1 VIQDQENGKIELQN
15 WEIVSVNPSDKIWNW
30 KDLFCFWGN
39 NIQSIIG
46 FSLIASLYLVYNLN
60 FLVVLVGCLIGSFFV
75 YLFVNL
81 IGKPSQRH
89 GIPFPV
95 FLRISMGINGARYV
109 SLLRGLIGI
118 FMFGVQT
125 YFLSKSFSYLIRI
138 AFHLFDNTIL
148 DQDVFLMF
156 YLGMN
161 IIDWSAFV
169 FALILQLFLFSRG
182 HIFNRLFINFSAII
196 VYLGLSLFLYIILSE
211 NYNDVSQSFKNLLIF
226 ENFFSKENILPIVTI
241 AGTIF
246 AYFSIVIVNF
256 GDFSRYV
263 KNEKEL
269 KIGNLSLIL
278 NLIIFS
284 LFSVLIVLGV
294 DIILNKNLENIDQ
307 ILTNPTD
314 IIGKFDNIFLSI
326 IVLFFILFASAS
338 TNLIANYVPSQN
350 ALLNFFPKAL
360 NLKSSGKIIAVIGF
374 FIGIFW
380 IPLLSQIG
388 ILSFVDTVGAFFGP
402 IFAIAVVDYYLIKKE
417 KLINKDIFSSMPNS
431 SYYYSGGW
439 HIKAIYSLFIG
450 FIFSASTIWN
460 VDLRFLQSFSW
471 LIGALMSSITYYLL
485 ANR

>member
-1 VIQDQENGKIELQN
+1 
-15 WEIVSVNPSDKIWNW
+15 
-30 KDLFCFWGN
+30 
-39 NIQSIIG
+39 
-46 FSLIASLYLVYNLN
+46 
-60 FLVVLVGCLIGSFFV
+60 
-75 YLFVNL
+75 
-81 IGKPSQRH
+81 
-89 GIPFPV
+89 
-95 FLRISMGINGARYV
+95 
-109 SLLRGLIGI
+109 
-118 FMFGVQT
+118 
-125 YFLSKSFSYLIRI
+125 
-138 AFHLFDNTIL
+138 
-148 DQDVFLMF
+148 
-156 YLGMN
+156 MN

-169 FALILQLFLFSRG
+169 FAIILQFFLFSRG
-182 HIFNRLFINFSAII
+182 HYFNKLFINFSAMI
-196 VYLGLSLFLYIILSE
+196 VYFGLSLFLIIVISE
-211 NYNDVSQSFKNLLIF
+211 NYNDVSQSFKDLLIF
-226 ENFFSKENILPIVTI
+226 ENFFSKKNIIPTITI

-269 KIGNLSLIL
+269 NLGNLSLIL

-284 LFSVLIVLGV
+284 LFSVLIVIGA

-350 ALLNFFPKAL
+350 TLINFFPKKL
-360 NLKSSGKIIAVIGF
+360 TLKSSGIIIIIIGF
-374 FIGIFW
+374 LIGIYW
-380 IPLLSQIG
+380 VPMLSQIG
-388 ILSFVDTVGAFFGP
+388 ILSFVDTVGSFFGP
-402 IFAIAVVDYYLIKKE
+402 IFGIAIVDYYLIKKG
-417 KLINKDIFSSMPNS
+417 KLVNKDIFSSISNS
-431 SYYYSGGW
+431 TYYYSGGW

-450 FIFSASTIWN
+450 FIFSVSTIWN

>member
-1 VIQDQENGKIELQN
+1 MIQENSKTELQN

-60 FLVVLVGCLIGSFFV
+60 FLVVLVGCLLGSFFV

-95 FLRISMGINGARYV
+95 FLRTSMGINGARYV

-125 YFLSKSFSYLIRI
+125 YFLSKSFGYLIRI

-148 DQDVFLMF
+148 NQDIFLMF

-161 IIDWSAFV
+161 IIDWLAFV
-169 FALILQLFLFSRG
+169 FAIILQFFLFSRG
-182 HIFNRLFINFSAII
+182 HHFNKLFINFSAMI
-196 VYLGLSLFLYIILSE
+196 VYFGLSLFLIIVISE
-211 NYNDVSQSFKNLLIF
+211 NYNDVSQSFKNLLFF
-226 ENFFSKENILPIVTI
+226 ENFFSKKNIIPTITI

-256 GDFSRYV
+256 GDFSRFV

-269 KIGNLSLIL
+269 NLGNLSLIL

-284 LFSVLIVLGV
+284 LFSVLIVIGV
-294 DIILNKNLENIDQ
+294 DIILNKNLEDMDR

-350 ALLNFFPKAL
+350 TLINFFPKKL
-360 NLKSSGKIIAVIGF
+360 TLKSSGIIIIIIGF
-374 FIGIFW
+374 LIGIYW
-380 IPLLSQIG
+380 VPMLSQIG
-388 ILSFVDTVGAFFGP
+388 ILSFVDTVGSFFGP
-402 IFAIAVVDYYLIKKE
+402 IFGIAIVDYYLIKKG
-417 KLINKDIFSSMPNS
+417 KLVNKDIFSSISNS
-431 SYYYSGGW
+431 TYYYSGGW

-460 VDLRFLQSFSW
+460 ADLSFLQSFSW

>member
-1 VIQDQENGKIELQN
+1 MVIQENGKIELQN
-15 WEIVSVNPSDKIWNW
+15 WEIVSVNPSDKIWDW

-75 YLFVNL
+75 YLFANL

-89 GIPFPV
+89 GVPFPV

-125 YFLSKSFSYLIRI
+125 YFLSKSFGYLIRI
-138 AFHLFDNTIL
+138 TFHLFDNTFL
-148 DQDVFLMF
+148 NQDMFLIF

-169 FALILQLFLFSRG
+169 FAIILQFFLFSRG

-211 NYNDVSQSFKNLLIF
+211 NYNYVSQSFKNLLIF
-226 ENFFSKENILPIVTI
+226 ENFFSKENILSIVTI

-284 LFSVLIVLGV
+284 LFSVLIVIGA
-294 DIILNKNLENIDQ
+294 DIILNKNLENMDQ

-350 ALLNFFPKAL
+350 TLINFFPKKL
-360 NLKSSGKIIAVIGF
+360 TLKSSGVIIIIIGF
-374 FIGIFW
+374 LIGIYW
-380 IPLLSQIG
+380 VPMLSQIG
-388 ILSFVDTVGAFFGP
+388 ILSFVDTVGSFFGP
-402 IFAIAVVDYYLIKKE
+402 IFGIAIVDYYLIKKG
-417 KLINKDIFSSMPNS
+417 KLVNKDIFSSISNGT
-431 SYYYSGGW
+431 YYYSGGW

-450 FIFSASTIWN
+450 FIFSVSTIWN

>member
-1 VIQDQENGKIELQN
+1 MIQENSKTELQN
-15 WEIVSVNPSDKIWNW
+15 WEIVSVNPSDKIWDW

-60 FLVVLVGCLIGSFFV
+60 FLVVLVGCLVGSFFV

-125 YFLSKSFSYLIRI
+125 YFLSKSFGYLIRI
-138 AFHLFDNTIL
+138 AFHLFDNAIL
-148 DQDVFLMF
+148 NQDIFLMF

-169 FALILQLFLFSRG
+169 FAIILQFFLFSRG
-182 HIFNRLFINFSAII
+182 HHFNKLFINFSAMI
-196 VYLGLSLFLYIILSE
+196 VYFGLSLFLIIVISE
-211 NYNDVSQSFKNLLIF
+211 NYNDVSQSFKDLLIF
-226 ENFFSKENILPIVTI
+226 ENFFSKKNIIPTITI

-269 KIGNLSLIL
+269 NLGNLSLIL

-284 LFSVLIVLGV
+284 LFSVLIVIGV
-294 DIILNKNLENIDQ
+294 DIILNKNLENMDR

-350 ALLNFFPKAL
+350 TLINFFPKKL
-360 NLKSSGKIIAVIGF
+360 TLKSSGIIIIIIGF
-374 FIGIFW
+374 LIGIYW
-380 IPLLSQIG
+380 VPLLSQIG
-388 ILSFVDTVGAFFGP
+388 ILSFVDTVGSFFGP
-402 IFAIAVVDYYLIKKE
+402 IFGIAIVDYYLIKKG
-417 KLINKDIFSSMPNS
+417 KLVNKDIFSSISNS
-431 SYYYSGGW
+431 TYYYSGGW

-450 FIFSASTIWN
+450 FIFSVSTIWN

>member
-1 VIQDQENGKIELQN
+1 MIQENSKTELQN
-15 WEIVSVNPSDKIWNW
+15 WEIVSVNPSDKIWDW

-60 FLVVLVGCLIGSFFV
+60 FLVVLVGCLVGSFFV

-95 FLRISMGINGARYV
+95 FLRISMGVNGARYV

-125 YFLSKSFSYLIRI
+125 YFLSKSFGYLIRI
-138 AFHLFDNTIL
+138 TFHLFDNTFL
-148 DQDVFLMF
+148 NQDVFLIF

-169 FALILQLFLFSRG
+169 FAIILQFFLFSRG
-182 HIFNRLFINFSAII
+182 HHFNKLFINFSAMI
-196 VYLGLSLFLYIILSE
+196 VYFGLSLFLIIVISE
-211 NYNDVSQSFKNLLIF
+211 NYNDVSQSFKDLLIF
-226 ENFFSKENILPIVTI
+226 ENFFSKKNIIPTITI

-269 KIGNLSLIL
+269 NLGNLSLIL

-284 LFSVLIVLGV
+284 LFSVLIVIGV
-294 DIILNKNLENIDQ
+294 DIILNKNLENMDR

-314 IIGKFDNIFLSI
+314 IIGQFDNIFLSI

-350 ALLNFFPKAL
+350 TLINFFPKKL
-360 NLKSSGKIIAVIGF
+360 TLKSSGIIIIIIGF
-374 FIGIFW
+374 LIGIYW
-380 IPLLSQIG
+380 VPLLSQIG
-388 ILSFVDTVGAFFGP
+388 ILSFVDTVGSFFGP
-402 IFAIAVVDYYLIKKE
+402 IFGVAIVDYYLIKKG
-417 KLINKDIFSSMPNS
+417 KLVNKDIFSSISNS
-431 SYYYSGGW
+431 TYYYSGGW

>member
-1 VIQDQENGKIELQN
+1 MIQENSKTELQN

-60 FLVVLVGCLIGSFFV
+60 FLVVLVGCLLGSFFV
-75 YLFVNL
+75 YLFANL

-109 SLLRGLIGI
+109 SLLRGIIGI

-138 AFHLFDNTIL
+138 AFHLFDNTFL
-148 DQDVFLMF
+148 NQDIFLIF

-161 IIDWSAFV
+161 IIDWAAFV
-169 FALILQLFLFSRG
+169 FAIILQFFLFSRG
-182 HIFNRLFINFSAII
+182 HHFNKLFINFSAMI
-196 VYLGLSLFLYIILSE
+196 VYFGLSLFLIIVISE
-211 NYNDVSQSFKNLLIF
+211 NYNDLSQSFKDLLIF
-226 ENFFSKENILPIVTI
+226 ENFFSKKNIMPIITI

-269 KIGNLSLIL
+269 NLGNLSLIL

-284 LFSVLIVLGV
+284 LFSVLIVIGV
-294 DIILNKNLENIDQ
+294 DIILNKNLEDMDR

-314 IIGKFDNIFLSI
+314 IIGKFDNILLSI

-350 ALLNFFPKAL
+350 TLINFFPKKL
-360 NLKSSGKIIAVIGF
+360 TLKSSGIIIIIIGF
-374 FIGIFW
+374 LIGIYW
-380 IPLLSQIG
+380 VPMLSQIG
-388 ILSFVDTVGAFFGP
+388 ILSFVDTVGSFFGP
-402 IFAIAVVDYYLIKKE
+402 IFGIAIVDYYLIKKG
-417 KLINKDIFSSMPNS
+417 KLVNKDIFSSISNS
-431 SYYYSGGW
+431 TYYYSGGW

-450 FIFSASTIWN
+450 FIFSVSTIWN

>member
-1 VIQDQENGKIELQN
+1 MIQENGKIELQN
-15 WEIVSVNPSDKIWNW
+15 WEIVSVNPSDKIWDW

-75 YLFVNL
+75 YLFANL

-89 GIPFPV
+89 GVPFPV

-148 DQDVFLMF
+148 DQNVFLMF

-161 IIDWSAFV
+161 IIYWLAFV

-284 LFSVLIVLGV
+284 LFSVLIVIGA
-294 DIILNKNLENIDQ
+294 DIMLNKNLENMDQ

-314 IIGKFDNIFLSI
+314 IIGKFDNIFLTI
-326 IVLFFILFASAS
+326 AVLFFILFASAS

>member
-1 VIQDQENGKIELQN
+1 MIQENSKTELQN
-15 WEIVSVNPSDKIWNW
+15 WEIVSVNPSDKIWDW

-60 FLVVLVGCLIGSFFV
+60 FLVVLVGCLVGSFFV

-125 YFLSKSFSYLIRI
+125 YFLSKSFGYLIRI
-138 AFHLFDNTIL
+138 TFHLFDNTFL
-148 DQDVFLMF
+148 NQDMFLIF

-169 FALILQLFLFSRG
+169 FAIILQFFLFSRG
-182 HIFNRLFINFSAII
+182 HHFNKLFINFSAMI
-196 VYLGLSLFLYIILSE
+196 VYFGLSLFLIIVISE
-211 NYNDVSQSFKNLLIF
+211 NYNDLSQSFKDLLIF
-226 ENFFSKENILPIVTI
+226 ENFFSKKNIIPIITI

-269 KIGNLSLIL
+269 NLGNLSLIL

-284 LFSVLIVLGV
+284 LFSVLIVIGV
-294 DIILNKNLENIDQ
+294 DIILNKNLENMDR

-350 ALLNFFPKAL
+350 TLINFFPKKL
-360 NLKSSGKIIAVIGF
+360 TLKSSGIIIIIIGF
-374 FIGIFW
+374 LIGIYW
-380 IPLLSQIG
+380 VPMLSQIG
-388 ILSFVDTVGAFFGP
+388 ILSFVDTVGSFFGP
-402 IFAIAVVDYYLIKKE
+402 IFGIAIVDYYLIKKE

-450 FIFSASTIWN
+450 FIFSVSTIWN